1 MRTQIYKQNNVLQA
15 NPDTLLYPSVVVTQ
29 QERVKFDE
37 EKDSKK
43 LGDEGGGGGGV
54 GAESTLAQTFI
65 ICQVL
70 QRRTGSCV
78 ASVVDV
84 RWNAVSKRGF

>member
-1 MRTQIYKQNNVLQA
+1 M
-15 NPDTLLYPSVVVTQ
+15 VVTQ

-43 LGDEGGGGGGV
+43 LGDEGGGGGGG

-70 QRRTGSCV
+70 QCRTCSGI

-84 RWNAVSKRGF
+84 CCLRVTVQTVLHVVFTVLRNTCI